1 MNFNFFS
8 QKMSLFLLI
17 VIIFIT
23 ACSKDEHDHPELQ
36 TGEDFF
42 NAHCAGCHKP
52 DGTGLF
58 LKGIPANISTNKNI
72 SELILYI
79 KQGGQSNH
87 SKMPVFKTM
96 PDAEA
101 SKIARHLLVLKN
113 RYIDN
118 KDNKNKLLLK
128 RKDKL

>member
-8 QKMSLFLLI
+8 QKISLFLLI
-17 VIIFIT
+17 VIILVT
-23 ACSKDEHDHPELQ
+23 ACSKDQHDHPELR

-72 SELILYI
+72 SEIILYI
-79 KQGGQSNH
+79 KQGEQSSH

-101 SKIARHLLVLKN
+101 SKIARHLLTLKN
-113 RYIDN
+113 SYL
-118 KDNKNKLLLK
+118 DNKNNNEILLK